1 VGGHGVVSG
10 AGGAGGACGACGV
23 VGDEFTAIWV
33 IWCDILFAAYEF
45 ISKPFPNQS
54 NRIIS

>member
-1 VGGHGVVSG
+1 MGGHGVL
-10 AGGAGGACGACGV
+10 GGAGGRVGGGV
-23 VGDEFTAIWV
+23 GGGDEFTSIWV
-33 IWCDILFAAYEF
+33 IWRDILFAAYEF